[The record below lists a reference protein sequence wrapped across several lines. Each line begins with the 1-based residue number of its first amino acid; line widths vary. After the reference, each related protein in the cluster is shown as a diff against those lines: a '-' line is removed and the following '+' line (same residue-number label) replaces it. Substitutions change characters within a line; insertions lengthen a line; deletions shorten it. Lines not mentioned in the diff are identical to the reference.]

1 MTDHIKKTY
10 VRLFDFVAR
19 HRNMSLII
27 SIACM
32 GEGKMNELDII
43 ELLDRF
49 GEEVAFVVEDMING
63 TGERWEEGWQQKAKI
78 KYSEL
83 KL

>member
-1 MTDHIKKTY
+1 
-10 VRLFDFVAR
+10 
-19 HRNMSLII
+19 
-27 SIACM
+27 
-32 GEGKMNELDII
+32 MNELDII